1 MHRVGLAETHCVRP
15 LTNIFALRGDGSVD
29 SVLTE
34 IRVAG
39 WHVITRTRD
48 DCVVLGPGGLV
59 VIAERTGGRIRDEW
73 ADDARGQAQVVERMT
88 GRPVE
93 ALVVLQ
99 RHVEWRE
106 PRPFRGATLMP
117 VSALAEHLTSRP
129 RTIAPADIDVLR
141 GRMQRAL
148 AI

>member
-1 MHRVGLAETHCVRP
+1 MRP
-15 LTNIFALRGDGSVD
+15 LTSLFALRADGTVD

-39 WHVITRTRD
+39 WHVVTRTRD

-59 VIAERTGGRIRDEW
+59 VIAERAGGRIRDEW

-88 GRPVE
+88 GRPAE

-106 PRPFRGATLMP
+106 PRPFRGTTLMP
-117 VSALAEHLTSRP
+117 VSALADHLMSRP
-129 RTIAPADIDVLR
+129 RTIAPADIDVLH
-141 GRMQRAL
+141 GRMQQAL

>member
-1 MHRVGLAETHCVRP
+1 MRP
-15 LTNIFALRGDGSVD
+15 LTSLFALRGDGSVD

-34 IRVAG
+34 VRVAG
-39 WHVITRTRD
+39 WHVITKTRD

-59 VIAERTGGRIRDEW
+59 VIAERPGGRIRDEW

-99 RHVEWRE
+99 RHVEWHE

-117 VSALAEHLTSRP
+117 VSALATYLTSRP
-129 RTIAPADIDVLR
+129 RAIAPADIDVLR
-141 GRMQRAL
+141 SRMQHAL

>member
-1 MHRVGLAETHCVRP
+1 MRRVGVAETHCVRP
-15 LTNIFALRGDGSVD
+15 LTNIFALRGDDSVD

-34 IRVAG
+34 VRVAG

-48 DCVVLGPGGLV
+48 DCVVLEVSGHVPGAV
-59 VIAERTGGRIRDEW
+59 D
-73 ADDARGQAQVVERMT
+73 RGQAQVVERMT

-93 ALVVLQ
+93 ALVVLA